1 MSTQI
6 ARSATLEVDF
16 QNKIINNTAARVLL
30 PDGRE
35 YVPTVSLSGE
45 MMDRFKEEAL
55 GDFWHTENDQMQALF
70 FYSDNYLYCQR
81 KKKKFDFVG
90 QQEVYSTYTFTGY
103 TEEQVIE
110 LEKKVRTFI
119 EAQNTARL
127 YDVETRLGKI
137 DEEFLFFESTW
148 LKRMQEKNS
157 ILAVTDWRMSADVAE
172 KYEGERDQWVKYRQA
187 IRDLKF
193 GEPKDYDTPLAFF
206 RAIKTFKFPIDPKF
220 YRQMYPDGLDNDG
233 NAAPAYL
240 ESDDQFVAR
249 DTDSSSDLVE
259 SKLVNISTM
268 RQNYLK
274 SKKIVTTEVK
284 EMMKLLRL
292 EDFVEAGI
300 DYTQIYTEED
310 VNDLVGE

>member
-1 MSTQI
+1 MTTQL

-16 QNKIINNTAARVLL
+16 QNKIINDTSARVLL

-55 GDFWHTENDQMQALF
+55 GEFWHTENDQIQALF

-81 KKKKFDFVG
+81 KKKKFDFA
-90 QQEVYSTYTFTGY
+90 QQQQVYSTYTFTGY

-110 LEKKVRTFI
+110 LEKKVRNFI
-119 EAQNTARL
+119 TAQNTARL
-127 YDVETRLGKI
+127 YDVEARLQKI

-148 LKRMQEKNS
+148 LKRMNEKNS
-157 ILAVTDWRMSADVAE
+157 ILAVTDWRMSPDVEE
-172 KYEGERDQWVKYRQA
+172 KYEGERDLWVRYRQE
-187 IRDLKF
+187 IRNLKF
-193 GEPKDYDTPLAFF
+193 GEPRDYPTPLDFF

-220 YRQMYPDGLDNDG
+220 YREAYPDGLDKDG
-233 NAAPAYL
+233 NAVAYL
-240 ESDDQFVAR
+240 STDDQWVSR
-249 DTDSSSDLVE
+249 DTDSSRDLIE
-259 SKLVNISTM
+259 SRLTNISTM
-268 RQNYLK
+268 RQNYLQ
-274 SKKIVTTEVK
+274 SKKVVSTEVK

-310 VNDLVGE
+310 VNDLVD